1 MIDDP
6 TIHDPTMH
14 NSCINYAKM
23 LFYIEINRD
32 TKESKKKKYALYFL
46 KLLFSLLKFS
56 DKNNTAKLVVEL

>member
-6 TIHDPTMH
+6 SIHDPTMH
-14 NSCINYAKM
+14 NSCINYANM